1 MALTAS
7 QTRVLNLLRD
17 PNSKAAGFSRLV
29 DFLIV
34 PIVVFA
40 LIAAFHIHFMLTGG
54 DWDFW
59 VDWKDRQFW
68 VTVTP
73 IVQMILIAAVQAIF
87 WVNFRLPIGA
97 TIMGVCLLIGE
108 WVNRYFGFYLW
119 SHFPMSLVWPA
130 SVLASCIWIDMILA
144 LTGSYMMTAIF
155 GCIGYGMLFPLQN
168 WPILAAYRIPVEHQ
182 GELIS
187 VADFIGFSFSRT
199 ATPEYLR
206 IIERGTLRTFGGE
219 STIIAASF
227 ASFVCMIIYFVW
239 WHIGVF
245 ISNLGYLN
253 NTMKKHMGYERTD
266 FVTKEEGLGTESV
279 Q

>member
-1 MALTAS
+1 
-7 QTRVLNLLRD
+7 
-17 PNSKAAGFSRLV
+17 
-29 DFLIV
+29 
-34 PIVVFA
+34 
-40 LIAAFHIHFMLTGG
+40 
-54 DWDFW
+54 
-59 VDWKDRQFW
+59 
-68 VTVTP
+68 
-73 IVQMILIAAVQAIF
+73 
-87 WVNFRLPIGA
+87 
-97 TIMGVCLLIGE
+97 
-108 WVNRYFGFYLW
+108 
-119 SHFPMSLVWPA
+119 
-130 SVLASCIWIDMILA
+130 
-144 LTGSYMMTAIF
+144 
-155 GCIGYGMLFPLQN
+155 MLFPLQN